1 MPTRSLQHQELL
13 VTLFGLYAGS
23 EGVLKVSSLVGLM
36 AGLGIKEGAVRST
49 VSRLKNR
56 GVLEHVSGERPARY
70 RLSESVLDSF
80 QADDERIF
88 APERS
93 RLGDPWALVVF
104 SVPEAERSRRY
115 ELRTELFSQGFG
127 FVAAGVAIAPA
138 RLLDQALVRLR
149 SQGLD
154 QYIECFRVHYAEE
167 HRLPERVAE
176 WWDLE
181 ALDAQYDTFISAYR
195 EELRRWQA
203 RSARSLELDAEGKK
217 EAFALY
223 IPLLTRWRRFPYRDP
238 NIPLELLPGGWKAPQ
253 AKVLF
258 LELHSLL
265 QAPAAEYAHEVLA
278 AGT

>member
-13 VTLFGLYAGS
+13 VTLFGLYSGP
-23 EGVLKVSSLVGLM
+23 EGVLKVSSLVALM
-36 AGLGIKEGAVRST
+36 SGLGIKEGAVRST

-56 GVLEHVSGERPARY
+56 GILEHVSEERPARY
-70 RLSESVLDSF
+70 RLSDSVLDSF
-80 QADDERIF
+80 QADDKRIF

-115 ELRTELFSQGFG
+115 ELRTELSSQGFG

-149 SQGLD
+149 TQGLD
-154 QYIECFRVHYAEE
+154 QYIECFRVHYGDRN
-167 HRLPERVAE
+167 RLSERVAE

-181 ALDAQYDTFISAYR
+181 ALDAQYDTFITAYR
-195 EELRRWQA
+195 QELHRWQTRPTQPPA
-203 RSARSLELDAEGKK
+203 LDAEGRK

-223 IPLLTRWRRFPYRDP
+223 IPLLTLWRRFPYRDP

-258 LELHSLL
+258 LELHSIL
-265 QAPAAEYAHEVLA
+265 QGPAAEYAYEVLS